1 MRAPRRSE
9 KSHELTAEERSR
21 GGRMRAAKIYTAKA
35 EAAAQ
40 GKPYKPLRRRRRSSF
55 GFRGDPYARP
65 PSPEPVAALEPEV
78 ELPGDDEHA
87 ARLALRTMAG
97 WFAEDADG
105 VPFRFDPENDL
116 ALAYDTDPPRRVPV
130 DFRISESVP
139 IDEDEF
145 RNLVKAARAA
155 TARLRARTSPP

>member
-1 MRAPRRSE
+1 MQAPRRSE

-65 PSPEPVAALEPEV
+65 VSSERVDAAELEAEPLPAGFDELTDDEVAA
-78 ELPGDDEHA
+78 
-87 ARLALRTMAG
+87 
-97 WFAEDADG
+97 
-105 VPFRFDPENDL
+105 
-116 ALAYDTDPPRRVPV
+116 
-130 DFRISESVP
+130 
-139 IDEDEF
+139 
-145 RNLVKAARAA
+145 AARAWWLDDLCERRDA
-155 TARLRARTSPP
+155 EHDEGPPPSFVLYE

>member
-1 MRAPRRSE
+1 MQAPRRSE

-65 PSPEPVAALEPEV
+65 ASPEPVAAPEPEV
-78 ELPGDDEHA
+78 ELPGDDELA
-87 ARLALRTMAG
+87 AVFAG
-97 WFAEDADG
+97 
-105 VPFRFDPENDL
+105 
-116 ALAYDTDPPRRVPV
+116 
-130 DFRISESVP
+130 
-139 IDEDEF
+139 
-145 RNLVKAARAA
+145 
-155 TARLRARTSPP
+155 

>member
-1 MRAPRRSE
+1 MQAPRRSE

-65 PSPEPVAALEPEV
+65 VSSERVDAAELEAEPLPAGFDELTDDEVAA
-78 ELPGDDEHA
+78 
-87 ARLALRTMAG
+87 
-97 WFAEDADG
+97 
-105 VPFRFDPENDL
+105 
-116 ALAYDTDPPRRVPV
+116 
-130 DFRISESVP
+130 
-139 IDEDEF
+139 
-145 RNLVKAARAA
+145 AARAWWLDDLCERRDA
-155 TARLRARTSPP
+155 AHDEGPPPSFVLYE